1 MKIILLYVRPFQQE
15 ANAHF
20 FIVVSFLLYR
30 NQIETKICIR
40 GLD

>member
-15 ANAHF
+15 ANGHF
-20 FIVVSFLLYR
+20 FIVVLFLLY